1 MSKIYATAC
10 LFLIYAILSGSGC
23 RKKTF
28 ESDSTYAEEMTNFIN
43 ADRDGK
49 ALFGLNI
56 FSDASF
62 LTNDTLLGD
71 STIRC
76 FYKYDSTVRKV
87 SITIADT
94 PSDIYPYQ
102 YVYDALAKIID
113 VGYGDVYR
121 IIGID
126 TLYAY
131 KLLDSLIRYAYFVK
145 LYNDSY
151 IYRGWRL
158 LGYVQGPYMPYLE
171 PGNRR
176 IVGNGN
182 ISMSAVPA
190 PGVPPNVLDSY
201 QHNRNFIP
209 DDTIPK
215 FQLGDSLTLY
225 SKIRDVIFTEN
236 GSDDVK
242 ALNVIP
248 YQTYYRIGWR
258 GPSATDMLYHL
269 VRFNIPGKLLIKY
282 VGGQADTTYLKI
294 DDYVIP
300 FKIDI

>member
-1 MSKIYATAC
+1 
-10 LFLIYAILSGSGC
+10 
-23 RKKTF
+23 
-28 ESDSTYAEEMTNFIN
+28 
-43 ADRDGK
+43 
-49 ALFGLNI
+49 
-56 FSDASF
+56 
-62 LTNDTLLGD
+62 
-71 STIRC
+71 
-76 FYKYDSTVRKV
+76 
-87 SITIADT
+87 
-94 PSDIYPYQ
+94 
-102 YVYDALAKIID
+102 
-113 VGYGDVYR
+113 
-121 IIGID
+121 
-126 TLYAY
+126 
-131 KLLDSLIRYAYFVK
+131 
-145 LYNDSY
+145 
-151 IYRGWRL
+151 
-158 LGYVQGPYMPYLE
+158 LE